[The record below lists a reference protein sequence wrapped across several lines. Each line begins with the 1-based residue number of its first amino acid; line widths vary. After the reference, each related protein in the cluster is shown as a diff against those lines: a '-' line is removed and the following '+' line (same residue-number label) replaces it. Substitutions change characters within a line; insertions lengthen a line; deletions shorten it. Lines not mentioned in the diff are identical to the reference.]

1 MNREEFDDE
10 DVFVFP
16 DELEDDLDNQDNSI
30 VNLNENADV
39 QPVESTT
46 DEATVQTEEPTYEE
60 ATAQAVEPTYE
71 EATVQ
76 AVEPTYEEATVQPV
90 EPAYEEATV
99 QPVEPTYEEVTV
111 QPEESKYEE
120 ATVQPVKPIEDESYV
135 NENPNAQVNLMKG
148 EEEEIHHVED
158 ASSEKITDN
167 KSLMFVLVIGL
178 VILVAIFVLPMLLY

>member
-1 MNREEFDDE
+1 MNKEEFDDE

-30 VNLNENADV
+30 VNSNENADV

-60 ATAQAVEPTYE
+60 AT
-71 EATVQ
+71 
-76 AVEPTYEEATVQPV
+76 VQP
-90 EPAYEEATV
+90 E
-99 QPVEPTYEEVTV
+99 EPTYEEVTV
-111 QPEESKYEE
+111 QPEEPTYEEATVQPEEPTYEE

-148 EEEEIHHVED
+148 EEEETHHVED
-158 ASSEKITDN
+158 VSNEKITDN

>member
-1 MNREEFDDE
+1 MNKEEFDDE

-30 VNLNENADV
+30 VNSNENADV

-46 DEATVQTEEPTYEE
+46 DEATVQTEEPT
-60 ATAQAVEPTYE
+60 
-71 EATVQ
+71 
-76 AVEPTYEEATVQPV
+76 
-90 EPAYEEATV
+90 
-99 QPVEPTYEEVTV
+99 
-111 QPEESKYEE
+111 YEE

-148 EEEEIHHVED
+148 EEEETHHVED
-158 ASSEKITDN
+158 VSNEKITDN

>member
-1 MNREEFDDE
+1 MNKEEFDDE

-30 VNLNENADV
+30 VNSNENADV

-46 DEATVQTEEPTYEE
+46 EATVQTEEPTYEE
-60 ATAQAVEPTYE
+60 ATVQPVEPTYE

-76 AVEPTYEEATVQPV
+76 PVEPTYEEATVQPV
-90 EPAYEEATV
+90 EPA
-99 QPVEPTYEEVTV
+99 
-111 QPEESKYEE
+111 YEE

-148 EEEEIHHVED
+148 EEEETHHVED
-158 ASSEKITDN
+158 VSNEKITDN

>member
-1 MNREEFDDE
+1 MNKEEFDDE

-30 VNLNENADV
+30 VNSNENADV

-60 ATAQAVEPTYE
+60 AT
-71 EATVQ
+71 
-76 AVEPTYEEATVQPV
+76 VQPV
-90 EPAYEEATV
+90 EPA
-99 QPVEPTYEEVTV
+99 
-111 QPEESKYEE
+111 YEE

-148 EEEEIHHVED
+148 EEHETHHVEYV
-158 ASSEKITDN
+158 SNEKITDN

>member
-1 MNREEFDDE
+1 MNKEEFDDE

-30 VNLNENADV
+30 VNSNENADV

-60 ATAQAVEPTYE
+60 ATVQPVEPTYEEATVQPVEPTYE

-76 AVEPTYEEATVQPV
+76 AVEPTYEEATVQAV
-90 EPAYEEATV
+90 EPA
-99 QPVEPTYEEVTV
+99 
-111 QPEESKYEE
+111 YEE

-148 EEEEIHHVED
+148 EEEETHHVED
-158 ASSEKITDN
+158 VSNEKITDN

>member
-1 MNREEFDDE
+1 MNKEEFDDE

-30 VNLNENADV
+30 VNSNENADV
-39 QPVESTT
+39 QPVES
-46 DEATVQTEEPTYEE
+46 
-60 ATAQAVEPTYE
+60 
-71 EATVQ
+71 
-76 AVEPTYEEATVQPV
+76 TYEEATVQPV
-90 EPAYEEATV
+90 EPA
-99 QPVEPTYEEVTV
+99 
-111 QPEESKYEE
+111 YEE

-148 EEEEIHHVED
+148 EEEETHHVEYV
-158 ASSEKITDN
+158 SNEKITDN

>member
-1 MNREEFDDE
+1 MNKEEFDDE

-30 VNLNENADV
+30 VNSNENADV

-60 ATAQAVEPTYE
+60 AT
-71 EATVQ
+71 VQ
-76 AVEPTYEEATVQPV
+76 PEEPTYEEATVQPV
-90 EPAYEEATV
+90 EPA
-99 QPVEPTYEEVTV
+99 
-111 QPEESKYEE
+111 YEE

-148 EEEEIHHVED
+148 EEEETHHVED
-158 ASSEKITDN
+158 VSNEKITDN

>member
-30 VNLNENADV
+30 VNSNENADV

-60 ATAQAVEPTYE
+60 ATVQPEEPTYE
-71 EATVQ
+71 EATAQ
-76 AVEPTYEEATVQPV
+76 SEEPTYEEATVQPV
-90 EPAYEEATV
+90 EA
-99 QPVEPTYEEVTV
+99 TYEE
-111 QPEESKYEE
+111 P
-120 ATVQPVKPIEDESYV
+120 TVQPVKPIEDESYV

>member
-1 MNREEFDDE
+1 MNKEEFDDE

-30 VNLNENADV
+30 VNSNENADV
-39 QPVESTT
+39 QPVESTYE
-46 DEATVQTEEPTYEE
+46 EATVQPVEPTYEE
-60 ATAQAVEPTYE
+60 ATVQAVEPTYE

-76 AVEPTYEEATVQPV
+76 AVEPTYEEATVQAV

-99 QPVEPTYEEVTV
+99 QPVEPA
-111 QPEESKYEE
+111 YEE

-148 EEEEIHHVED
+148 EEEETHHVEYV
-158 ASSEKITDN
+158 SNEKITDN

>member
-1 MNREEFDDE
+1 MGVESMNKEEFDDE

-30 VNLNENADV
+30 VNSNENADV
-39 QPVESTT
+39 QPVES
-46 DEATVQTEEPTYEE
+46 
-60 ATAQAVEPTYE
+60 TYE

-76 AVEPTYEEATVQPV
+76 AVEPTYEEAI
-90 EPAYEEATV
+90 V
-99 QPVEPTYEEVTV
+99 QPVEPTYEEAIV
-111 QPEESKYEE
+111 QPVEPTYEE
-120 ATVQPVKPIEDESYV
+120 ATVQPVKLIEDESYV

-148 EEEEIHHVED
+148 EEEENHHVED
-158 ASSEKITDN
+158 VSNEKITDN